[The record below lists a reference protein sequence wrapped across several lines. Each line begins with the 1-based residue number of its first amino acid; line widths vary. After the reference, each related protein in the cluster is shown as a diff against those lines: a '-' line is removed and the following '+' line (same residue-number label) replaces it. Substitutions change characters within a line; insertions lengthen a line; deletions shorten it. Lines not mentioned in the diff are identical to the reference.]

1 VLRFSSATN
10 REPWRARATPKFE
23 SFPLEGCLERV
34 AAPVWPSGG
43 VLGPNSAPRCV
54 RQKLVPFRSCECVCV
69 LNCNSAFACGFA
81 FLTSVVLFPILVVLP
96 CGVRKHGVY
105 FGHRVARCARYSAV
119 GSDFWFEDSRLR
131 ISHSRLRVTP
141 VRLRSGPRA
150 PGSLIPSYVAP

>member
-1 VLRFSSATN
+1 MPGARGGTGLAERWRFGAALGATLCPPKIGTLSFVRVRVCSELQLRI
-10 REPWRARATPKFE
+10 
-23 SFPLEGCLERV
+23 CL
-34 AAPVWPSGG
+34 W
-43 VLGPNSAPRCV
+43 LCV
-54 RQKLVPFRSCECVCV
+54 SDFGL
-69 LNCNSAFACGFA
+69 
-81 FLTSVVLFPILVVLP
+81 VVLFPILVFSLVA
-96 CGVRKHGVY
+96 CASKHGVY